1 MYPGYSP
8 ENPMQVRDAAR
19 SLADL
24 INPLPAIWIEGEIT
38 QAKIRPNSDW
48 VFMDLRDVAQEATL
62 NVMLSK
68 NALKIAK
75 ITPESGM
82 RVVVHGKPEFWANR
96 GNLIIRAKAI
106 QTLGLGELMIR
117 LEELKQKL
125 ANEGLFA
132 ADRKRPLP
140 FLPQKIGLI
149 CGRASAAMLDVIQ
162 NTQRRWPI
170 VEFVTLEVAVQGA
183 KAAGE
188 VTQALKKLNARADI
202 DVVIITRGGGSF
214 EDLLPFSDE
223 SLIRAVAQSKIPTIS
238 AIGHE
243 ADAPLLDLVA
253 DVRASTPT
261 DAARK
266 VVPDFDYE
274 FELLDNTLFNI
285 RRIVSGALE
294 REQILLERLLD
305 ISGLDSIEDFLQPYQ
320 DQLADNLFDLRESAK
335 NKVQKE
341 ALWLGPTKA
350 QLQALSPVATLER
363 GFAIAQLANKQLL
376 KAASDVKSGDRLR
389 IRLAKDSVKAKVE

>member
-48 VFMDLRDVAQEATL
+48 VFMDLRDVSQEATL

-75 ITPESGM
+75 LTPESGM

-96 GNLIIRAKAI
+96 GSLIIRAKAI

-132 ADRKRPLP
+132 ASRKRALP
-140 FLPQKIGLI
+140 FLPKKIGLI
-149 CGRASAAMLDVIQ
+149 CGRASAAMTDVIE

-170 VEFVTLEVAVQGA
+170 VEFVTLEVSVQGA
-183 KAAGE
+183 KAANE
-188 VTQALKKLNARADI
+188 VIQALKKLNSRG
-202 DVVIITRGGGSF
+202 DVDVIIITRGGGSF

-223 SLIRAVAQSKIPTIS
+223 TLIRAVAHSQVPTIS

-243 ADAPLLDLVA
+243 EDSPLLDLVA

-266 VVPDFDYE
+266 VVPDFDQE
-274 FELLDNTLFNI
+274 FELLDNLLFKL
-285 RRIVSGALE
+285 RKIVSGAIE
-294 REQILLERLLD
+294 REQILLERL
-305 ISGLDSIEDFLQPYQ
+305 IETSGLDSISDFLTPYQ
-320 DQLADNLFDLRESAK
+320 DQLEVDLFELRESAK
-335 NKVQKE
+335 QKVQKE
-341 ALWLGPTKA
+341 VLWLEPTKA
-350 QLQALSPVATLER
+350 QLKALSPVATLER
-363 GFAIAQLANKQLL
+363 GFAIVQLANKKLL
-376 KAASDVKSGDRLR
+376 KKAGDVKPGDSLR
-389 IRLAKDSVKAKVE
+389 IRLAKDSIKAKVE

>member
-1 MYPGYSP
+1 MYPGHSP

-38 QAKIRPNSDW
+38 QVKIRPNSDW
-48 VFMDLRDVAQEATL
+48 VFLDLRDVAQEATL

-68 NALKIAK
+68 NALKISALVP
-75 ITPESGM
+75 TSGM
-82 RVVVHGKPEFWANR
+82 RVVINGKPEFWSNR
-96 GNLIIRAKAI
+96 GTLVIRAKAI
-106 QTLGLGELMIR
+106 QTLGLGELMLR

-125 ANEGLFA
+125 ALEGLFA
-132 ADRKRPLP
+132 ESRKRILP
-140 FLPQKIGLI
+140 FLPNKIGLI
-149 CGRASAAMLDVIQ
+149 CGRASAAMGDVIE
-162 NTQRRWPI
+162 NAQRRWPI
-170 VEFVTLEVAVQGA
+170 AEFVTLEVAVQGA

-188 VTQALKKLNARADI
+188 VTQALKKLHSRSDI
-202 DVVIITRGGGSF
+202 DVIIITRGGGSF

-223 SLIRAVAQSKIPTIS
+223 ALIRAVAASQIPVVS

-243 ADAPLLDLVA
+243 EDSPLLDLVA

-274 FELLDNTLFNI
+274 FDLIENTLENL
-285 RRIVSGALE
+285 RRFVANAIE
-294 REQILLERLLD
+294 REQLLLDRLLENSALDSVENFLSPYLDQLLD
-305 ISGLDSIEDFLQPYQ
+305 TRFQI
-320 DQLADNLFDLRESAK
+320 REITQS
-335 NKVQKE
+335 KVRSE
-341 ALWLGPTKA
+341 ILWLEPTKA
-350 QLQALSPVATLER
+350 QLKALSPLATLER
-363 GFAIAQLANKQLL
+363 GFAIVQRDNGSLVKSAK
-376 KAASDVKSGDRLR
+376 DVKKGEQLR

>member
-1 MYPGYSP
+1 MYPGHSP

-38 QAKIRPNSDW
+38 QVKIRPNSDW
-48 VFMDLRDVAQEATL
+48 VFLDLRDVAQEATL

-68 NALKIAK
+68 NALKISK
-75 ITPESGM
+75 LVPTSGM
-82 RVVVHGKPEFWANR
+82 RVVINGKPEFWSNR
-96 GNLIIRAKAI
+96 GTLVIRAKAI
-106 QTLGLGELMIR
+106 QTLGLGELMLR

-125 ANEGLFA
+125 ALEGLFA
-132 ADRKRPLP
+132 ESRKRTLP
-140 FLPQKIGLI
+140 FLPKKIGLI
-149 CGRASAAMLDVIQ
+149 CGRASAAMGDVIE

-170 VEFVTLEVAVQGA
+170 AKFVTLEVAVQGA

-188 VTQALKKLNARADI
+188 VMQALKKLHSRSDI
-202 DVVIITRGGGSF
+202 DVIIITRGGGSF

-223 SLIRAVAQSKIPTIS
+223 NLIRAVAASQIPVIS

-243 ADAPLLDLVA
+243 EDSPLLDLVA

-274 FELLDNTLFNI
+274 FDLIENTLENL
-285 RRIVSGALE
+285 RRFVANAIE
-294 REQILLERLLD
+294 REQLLLDRLLEN
-305 ISGLDSIEDFLQPYQ
+305 SALDSVENFLSPYL
-320 DQLADNLFDLRESAK
+320 DQLSDARFQIREITQS
-335 NKVQKE
+335 KVRSE
-341 ALWLGPTKA
+341 ILWLEPTKA
-350 QLQALSPVATLER
+350 QLKALSPLATLER
-363 GFAIAQLANKQLL
+363 GFAIVQRDNGSLVKSAK
-376 KAASDVKSGDRLR
+376 DVKKGEQLR

>member
-1 MYPGYSP
+1 MYPGHSP

-38 QAKIRPNSDW
+38 QVKIRPNSDW
-48 VFMDLRDVAQEATL
+48 VFLDLRDVAQEATL

-68 NALKIAK
+68 NALKISALVP
-75 ITPESGM
+75 TSGM
-82 RVVVHGKPEFWANR
+82 RVVINGKPEFWSSR
-96 GNLIIRAKAI
+96 GTLVIRAKAI
-106 QTLGLGELMIR
+106 QTLGLGELMLR

-125 ANEGLFA
+125 ALEGLFA
-132 ADRKRPLP
+132 ESRKRILP
-140 FLPQKIGLI
+140 FLPKKIGLI
-149 CGRASAAMLDVIQ
+149 CGRASAAMGDVIE
-162 NTQRRWPI
+162 NAQRRWPI
-170 VEFVTLEVAVQGA
+170 AEFVTLEVAVQGA

-188 VTQALKKLNARADI
+188 VTRALKKLHSRSDI
-202 DVVIITRGGGSF
+202 DVIIITRGGGSF

-223 SLIRAVAQSKIPTIS
+223 NLIRAVAASEIPVVS

-243 ADAPLLDLVA
+243 EDSPLLDLVA

-274 FELLDNTLFNI
+274 FDLIENTLETL
-285 RRIVSGALE
+285 RRFVANAIE
-294 REQILLERLLD
+294 REQLLLDRLLEN
-305 ISGLDSIEDFLQPYQ
+305 SALDSVENFLSPYL
-320 DQLADNLFDLRESAK
+320 DQLFDTRFQIREITQS
-335 NKVQKE
+335 KVRSE
-341 ALWLGPTKA
+341 ILWLEPTKA
-350 QLQALSPVATLER
+350 QLKALSPLATLER
-363 GFAIAQLANKQLL
+363 GFAIVQRDNGSLVKSAK
-376 KAASDVKSGDRLR
+376 DVKKGEQLR

>member
-48 VFMDLRDVAQEATL
+48 VFMDLRDVSQEATL

-75 ITPESGM
+75 LTPESGM

-96 GNLIIRAKAI
+96 GSLIIRAKAI

-132 ADRKRPLP
+132 ASRKRALP
-140 FLPQKIGLI
+140 FLPKKIGLI
-149 CGRASAAMLDVIQ
+149 CGRASAAMTDVIE

-183 KAAGE
+183 KAANE
-188 VTQALKKLNARADI
+188 VVQALKKLNSRG
-202 DVVIITRGGGSF
+202 DVDVIIITRGGGSF

-223 SLIRAVAQSKIPTIS
+223 TLIRAVAHSQVPTIS

-243 ADAPLLDLVA
+243 EDSPLLDLVA

-266 VVPDFDYE
+266 VVPDFDQE
-274 FELLDNTLFNI
+274 FELLDNMLF
-285 RRIVSGALE
+285 RLRKIVSGAIE
-294 REQILLERLLD
+294 REQILLERL
-305 ISGLDSIEDFLQPYQ
+305 IETSGLDSISDFLTPYQ
-320 DQLADNLFDLRESAK
+320 DQLEVDLFELRESAK
-335 NKVQKE
+335 QKVQKE
-341 ALWLGPTKA
+341 VLWLEPTKA
-350 QLQALSPVATLER
+350 QLKALSPVATLER
-363 GFAIAQLANKQLL
+363 GFAIVQLANKKLL
-376 KAASDVKSGDRLR
+376 KKAGDVKPGDSLR
-389 IRLAKDSVKAKVE
+389 IRLAKDSIKAKVE

>member
-1 MYPGYSP
+1 MYPGHSP

-48 VFMDLRDVAQEATL
+48 VFLDLRDVSQEATL

-68 NALKIAK
+68 NALKISK

-82 RVVVHGKPEFWANR
+82 RVVIHGKPEFWTNR
-96 GNLIIRAKAI
+96 GSLIIRAKAI
-106 QTLGLGELMIR
+106 QTLGLGELMLR

-125 ANEGLFA
+125 AGEGLFA
-132 ADRKRPLP
+132 ESKKRNLP
-140 FLPQKIGLI
+140 FLPKKIGLI
-149 CGRASAAMLDVIQ
+149 CGRASAAMHDVIE

-170 VEFVTLEVAVQGA
+170 VEFITLEVAVQGA
-183 KAAGE
+183 KAAFE
-188 VTQALKKLNARADI
+188 ITQGLKKLNARNDI
-202 DVVIITRGGGSF
+202 DVIIITRGGGSF

-223 SLIRAVAQSKIPTIS
+223 ALIRAVAASKIPTIS

-243 ADAPLLDLVA
+243 EDSPLLDLVA

-274 FELLDNTLFNI
+274 YELIERTLFSM
-285 RRIVSGALE
+285 RRTVQQVIE
-294 REQILLERLLD
+294 REQILLERMLEAA
-305 ISGLDSIEDFLQPYQ
+305 GLDSIEDFLQPYQ
-320 DQLADNLFDLRESAK
+320 EQLAQDVFELRDAAK
-335 NKVQKE
+335 TKVHKE
-341 ALWLGPTKA
+341 QLWLEPTKA
-350 QLQALSPVATLER
+350 QLKALSPVATLER
-363 GFAIAQLANKQLL
+363 GFAIVQLENKKLL
-376 KAASDVKSGDRLR
+376 KAAKDVKHGDLLR
-389 IRLAKDSVKAKVE
+389 IRLAKDSIKAKVE

>member
-48 VFMDLRDVAQEATL
+48 VFMDLRDVSQEATL

-68 NALKIAK
+68 NALKISK

-82 RVVVHGKPEFWANR
+82 RVVVHGKPEFWTNR
-96 GNLIIRAKAI
+96 GSLIIRAKAI
-106 QTLGLGELMIR
+106 QTLGLGELMVR

-125 ANEGLFA
+125 ANEGLFSA
-132 ADRKRPLP
+132 SRKKPLP
-140 FLPQKIGLI
+140 FLPKKIGLI
-149 CGRASAAMLDVIQ
+149 CGRASAAMTDVIE

-183 KAAGE
+183 KAASE
-188 VTQALKKLNARADI
+188 VTQALKKLNARDDI
-202 DVVIITRGGGSF
+202 DVIIITRGGGSF

-223 SLIRAVAQSKIPTIS
+223 ALIRAVAQTKIPTIS

-243 ADAPLLDLVA
+243 EDSPLLDLVA

-266 VVPDFDYE
+266 VVPYFDHE
-274 FELLDNTLFNI
+274 FEMLDKTLFNL
-285 RRIVSGALE
+285 RRIVSAAIE
-294 REQILLERLLD
+294 REQIFLERL
-305 ISGLDSIEDFLQPYQ
+305 IENSGLDSIEYFLQPYQ
-320 DQLADNLFDLRESAK
+320 DQLDQDLYELRENAQA
-335 NKVQKE
+335 KVQKE
-341 ALWLGPTKA
+341 VLWLAPTKA
-350 QLQALSPVATLER
+350 QLKALSPVATLER
-363 GFAIAQLANKQLL
+363 GFAIVQLANKKLL
-376 KAASDVKSGDRLR
+376 KKASDVKSGDQLR
-389 IRLAKDSVKAKVE
+389 IRLAKDSIKAKVE

>member
-1 MYPGYSP
+1 MYPGHSP

-48 VFMDLRDVAQEATL
+48 VFLDLRDVAQEATL

-68 NALKIAK
+68 NALKISK
-75 ITPESGM
+75 LIPSSGM
-82 RVVVHGKPEFWANR
+82 RVVINGKPEFWASR
-96 GNLIIRAKAI
+96 GTLIIRAKAI
-106 QTLGLGELMIR
+106 QTLGLGELMLR

-125 ANEGLFA
+125 ASEGLFA
-132 ADRKRPLP
+132 ESRKRTLP
-140 FLPQKIGLI
+140 FLPKKIGLI
-149 CGRASAAMLDVIQ
+149 CGRASAAMGDVIE
-162 NTQRRWPI
+162 NAQRRWPI
-170 VEFVTLEVAVQGA
+170 AEFVTLEVAVQGA

-188 VTQALKKLNARADI
+188 VAQALKKLNSRSDI
-202 DVVIITRGGGSF
+202 EVIIITRGGGSF

-223 SLIRAVAQSKIPTIS
+223 NLIRAVAASQIPVVS

-243 ADAPLLDLVA
+243 EDSPLLDLVA

-274 FELLDNTLFNI
+274 FDLIENTLENL
-285 RRIVSGALE
+285 RRFVANAIE
-294 REQILLERLLD
+294 REQLLLDRLLEN
-305 ISGLDSIEDFLQPYQ
+305 SALDSIENFLSPYLE
-320 DQLADNLFDLRESAK
+320 QLANTKFQIREITQV
-335 NKVQKE
+335 KVRSE
-341 ALWLGPTKA
+341 VLWLEPTKA
-350 QLQALSPVATLER
+350 QLKALSPLATLER
-363 GFAIAQLANKQLL
+363 GFAIVQRENGTLL
-376 KAASDVKSGDRLR
+376 KSAKEVKKGEQLR

>member
-1 MYPGYSP
+1 MYPGHSP

-38 QAKIRPNSDW
+38 QVKIRPNSDW
-48 VFMDLRDVAQEATL
+48 VFLDLRDVAQEATL

-68 NALKIAK
+68 NALKISALVP
-75 ITPESGM
+75 TSGM
-82 RVVVHGKPEFWANR
+82 RVVINGKPEFWSNR
-96 GNLIIRAKAI
+96 GNLVIRAKAI
-106 QTLGLGELMIR
+106 QTLGLGELMLR

-125 ANEGLFA
+125 ALEGLFA
-132 ADRKRPLP
+132 ESRKRTLP
-140 FLPQKIGLI
+140 FLPKKIGLI
-149 CGRASAAMLDVIQ
+149 CGRASAAMGDVIE
-162 NTQRRWPI
+162 NAQRRWPI
-170 VEFVTLEVAVQGA
+170 AEFVTLEVAVQGA

-188 VTQALKKLNARADI
+188 VTQALKKLHSRSDI
-202 DVVIITRGGGSF
+202 DVIIITRGGGSF

-223 SLIRAVAQSKIPTIS
+223 NLIRAVAASQIPVVS

-243 ADAPLLDLVA
+243 EDSPLLDLVA

-274 FELLDNTLFNI
+274 FDLIENTLENL
-285 RRIVSGALE
+285 RRFVANAIE
-294 REQILLERLLD
+294 REQLLLDRLLEN
-305 ISGLDSIEDFLQPYQ
+305 SALDSVENFLSPYL
-320 DQLADNLFDLRESAK
+320 DQLFETRFQIREITQS
-335 NKVQKE
+335 KVRSE
-341 ALWLGPTKA
+341 ILWLEPTKA
-350 QLQALSPVATLER
+350 QLKALSPLATLER
-363 GFAIAQLANKQLL
+363 GFAIVQRDNGSLVKSAK
-376 KAASDVKSGDRLR
+376 DVKKGEQLR

>member
-48 VFMDLRDVAQEATL
+48 VFMDLRDVSQEATL

-75 ITPESGM
+75 LTPESGM

-96 GNLIIRAKAI
+96 GSLIIRAKAI

-132 ADRKRPLP
+132 ASRKRALP
-140 FLPQKIGLI
+140 FLPKKIGLI
-149 CGRASAAMLDVIQ
+149 CGRASAAMTDVIE

-183 KAAGE
+183 KAANE
-188 VTQALKKLNARADI
+188 VVQALKKLNSRG
-202 DVVIITRGGGSF
+202 DVDVIIITRGGGSF

-223 SLIRAVAQSKIPTIS
+223 TLIRAVAHSQVPTIS

-243 ADAPLLDLVA
+243 EDSPLLDLVA

-266 VVPDFDYE
+266 VVPDFDQE
-274 FELLDNTLFNI
+274 FELLDNMLF
-285 RRIVSGALE
+285 RLRKIVSGAIE
-294 REQILLERLLD
+294 REQILLERL
-305 ISGLDSIEDFLQPYQ
+305 IETSGLDSISDFLTPYQ
-320 DQLADNLFDLRESAK
+320 DQLEVDLFELRDSAK
-335 NKVQKE
+335 QKVQKE
-341 ALWLGPTKA
+341 ILWLEPTKA
-350 QLQALSPVATLER
+350 QLKALSPVATLER
-363 GFAIAQLANKQLL
+363 GFAIVQLANKKLL
-376 KAASDVKSGDRLR
+376 KKAGDVKPGDLLR
-389 IRLAKDSVKAKVE
+389 IRLAKDSIKAKVE

>member
-48 VFMDLRDVAQEATL
+48 VFIDLRDVSQEATL

-75 ITPESGM
+75 LTPESGM

-96 GNLIIRAKAI
+96 GSLIIRAKAI

-132 ADRKRPLP
+132 ASRKRALP
-140 FLPQKIGLI
+140 FLPKKIGLI
-149 CGRASAAMLDVIQ
+149 CGRASAAMTDVIE

-183 KAAGE
+183 KAANE
-188 VTQALKKLNARADI
+188 VIQALKKLNSRG
-202 DVVIITRGGGSF
+202 DVDVIIITRGGGSF

-223 SLIRAVAQSKIPTIS
+223 TLIRAVAHSQVPTIS

-243 ADAPLLDLVA
+243 EDSPLLDLVA

-266 VVPDFDYE
+266 VVPDFDQE
-274 FELLDNTLFNI
+274 FELLDNLLFKL
-285 RRIVSGALE
+285 RKIVSGAIE
-294 REQILLERLLD
+294 REQILLERL
-305 ISGLDSIEDFLQPYQ
+305 IETSGLDSISDFLTPYQ
-320 DQLADNLFDLRESAK
+320 DQLEVDLFELRDSAK
-335 NKVQKE
+335 QKVQKE
-341 ALWLGPTKA
+341 VLWLEPTKA
-350 QLQALSPVATLER
+350 QLKALSPVATLER
-363 GFAIAQLANKQLL
+363 GFAIVQLANKKLL
-376 KAASDVKSGDRLR
+376 KKAGDVKPGDSLR
-389 IRLAKDSVKAKVE
+389 IRLAKDSIKAKVE

>member
-48 VFMDLRDVAQEATL
+48 VFMDLRDVSQEATL

-68 NALKIAK
+68 NALKISK

-82 RVVVHGKPEFWANR
+82 RVVVHGKPEFWTNR
-96 GNLIIRAKAI
+96 GSLIIRAKSI
-106 QTLGLGELMIR
+106 QTLGLGELMVR

-125 ANEGLFA
+125 ANEGLFSA
-132 ADRKRPLP
+132 SRKKPLP
-140 FLPQKIGLI
+140 FLPKKIGLI
-149 CGRASAAMLDVIQ
+149 CGRASAAMTDVIE

-183 KAAGE
+183 KAASE
-188 VTQALKKLNARADI
+188 VTQALKKLNARDDI
-202 DVVIITRGGGSF
+202 DVIIITRGGGSF

-223 SLIRAVAQSKIPTIS
+223 ALIRAVAQTKIPTIS

-243 ADAPLLDLVA
+243 EDSPLLDLVA

-266 VVPDFDYE
+266 VVPYFDHE
-274 FELLDNTLFNI
+274 FEMLDKTLFNL
-285 RRIVSGALE
+285 RRIVSAAIE
-294 REQILLERLLD
+294 REQIFLERL
-305 ISGLDSIEDFLQPYQ
+305 IENSGLDSIEYFLQPYQ
-320 DQLADNLFDLRESAK
+320 DQLDQDLYELRENAQA
-335 NKVQKE
+335 KVQKE
-341 ALWLGPTKA
+341 VLWLAPTKA
-350 QLQALSPVATLER
+350 QLKALSPVATLER
-363 GFAIAQLANKQLL
+363 GFAIVQLANKKLL
-376 KAASDVKSGDRLR
+376 KKASDVKSGDQLR
-389 IRLAKDSVKAKVE
+389 IRLAKDSIKAKVE

>member
-1 MYPGYSP
+1 MYPGHSP

-38 QAKIRPNSDW
+38 QVKIRPNSDW
-48 VFMDLRDVAQEATL
+48 VFLDLRDVAQEATL

-68 NALKIAK
+68 NALKISK
-75 ITPESGM
+75 LVPTSGM
-82 RVVVHGKPEFWANR
+82 RVVINGKPEFWSNR
-96 GNLIIRAKAI
+96 GTLVIRAKAI
-106 QTLGLGELMIR
+106 QTLGLGELMLR

-125 ANEGLFA
+125 ALEGLFA
-132 ADRKRPLP
+132 ESRKRTLP
-140 FLPQKIGLI
+140 FLPKKIGLI
-149 CGRASAAMLDVIQ
+149 CGRASAAMGDVIE
-162 NTQRRWPI
+162 NAQRRWPI
-170 VEFVTLEVAVQGA
+170 AEFVTLEVAVQGA

-188 VTQALKKLNARADI
+188 VMQALKKLHSRSDI
-202 DVVIITRGGGSF
+202 DVIIITRGGGSF

-223 SLIRAVAQSKIPTIS
+223 NLIRAVAASQIPVIS

-243 ADAPLLDLVA
+243 EDSPLLDLVA

-274 FELLDNTLFNI
+274 FDLIENTLENL
-285 RRIVSGALE
+285 RRFVANAIE
-294 REQILLERLLD
+294 REQLLLDRLLEN
-305 ISGLDSIEDFLQPYQ
+305 SALDSVENFLSPYL
-320 DQLADNLFDLRESAK
+320 DQLSDARFQIREITQS
-335 NKVQKE
+335 KVRSE
-341 ALWLGPTKA
+341 ILWLEPTKA
-350 QLQALSPVATLER
+350 QLKALSPLATLER
-363 GFAIAQLANKQLL
+363 GFAIVQRDNGSLVKSAK
-376 KAASDVKSGDRLR
+376 DVKKGEQLR

>member
-48 VFMDLRDVAQEATL
+48 VFMDLRDVSQEATL

-75 ITPESGM
+75 LTPESGM

-96 GNLIIRAKAI
+96 GSLIIRAKAI

-132 ADRKRPLP
+132 ASRKRALP
-140 FLPQKIGLI
+140 FLPKKIGLI
-149 CGRASAAMLDVIQ
+149 CGRASAAMTDVIE

-183 KAAGE
+183 KAANE
-188 VTQALKKLNARADI
+188 VVQALKKLNSRG
-202 DVVIITRGGGSF
+202 DVDVIIITRGGGSF

-223 SLIRAVAQSKIPTIS
+223 TLIRAVAHSQVPTIS

-243 ADAPLLDLVA
+243 EDSPLLDLVA

-266 VVPDFDYE
+266 VVPDFDQE
-274 FELLDNTLFNI
+274 FELLDNMLF
-285 RRIVSGALE
+285 RLRKIVSGAIE
-294 REQILLERLLD
+294 REQILLERL
-305 ISGLDSIEDFLQPYQ
+305 IETSGLDSISDFLTPYQ
-320 DQLADNLFDLRESAK
+320 DQLEVDLFELRESAK
-335 NKVQKE
+335 QKVQKE
-341 ALWLGPTKA
+341 ILWLEPTKA
-350 QLQALSPVATLER
+350 QLKALSPVATLER
-363 GFAIAQLANKQLL
+363 GFAIVQLANKKLL
-376 KAASDVKSGDRLR
+376 KKAGDVKPGDLLR
-389 IRLAKDSVKAKVE
+389 IRLAKDSIKAKVE

>member
-48 VFMDLRDVAQEATL
+48 VFMDLRDVSQESTL

-82 RVVVHGKPEFWANR
+82 RVVIHGKPEFWANR
-96 GNLIIRAKAI
+96 GSLIIRAKAI

-132 ADRKRPLP
+132 ASRKRALP

-149 CGRASAAMLDVIQ
+149 CGRASAAMHDVIE
-162 NTQRRWPI
+162 NAQRRWPI
-170 VEFVTLEVAVQGA
+170 IEFVTLEVAVQGA

-188 VTQALKKLNARADI
+188 IIQALKKLNSRDDI
-202 DVVIITRGGGSF
+202 EVIVITRGGGSF

-223 SLIRAVAQSKIPTIS
+223 ALIRAVAASKIPTVS

-243 ADAPLLDLVA
+243 EDAPLLDLVA

-266 VVPDFDYE
+266 VVPDFDHE
-274 FELLDNTLFNI
+274 FELLDNTLFNL
-285 RRIVSGALE
+285 RRIVANAIE
-294 REQILLERLLD
+294 REQILLERMLEA
-305 ISGLDSIEDFLQPYQ
+305 SGLDSISDFLQPYQ
-320 DQLADNLFDLRESAK
+320 DQLDDDLFQLRDQANS
-335 NKVQKE
+335 KVQKE
-341 ALWLGPTKA
+341 VLWLGPTQA
-350 QLQALSPVATLER
+350 QLKALSPVATLER
-363 GFAIAQLANKQLL
+363 GFAIVQLANKKLL
-376 KAASDVKSGDRLR
+376 KQASDVKSGDNLR
-389 IRLAKDSVKAKVE
+389 IRLAKDSIKAKVE

>member
-1 MYPGYSP
+1 MYPGHSP

-38 QAKIRPNSDW
+38 QVKIRPNSDW
-48 VFMDLRDVAQEATL
+48 VFLDLRDVAQEATL

-68 NALKIAK
+68 NALKISK
-75 ITPESGM
+75 LVPTSGM
-82 RVVVHGKPEFWANR
+82 RVVINGKPEFWSNR
-96 GNLIIRAKAI
+96 GTLVIRAKAI
-106 QTLGLGELMIR
+106 QTLGLGELMLR

-125 ANEGLFA
+125 ALEGLFA
-132 ADRKRPLP
+132 ETRKRTLP
-140 FLPQKIGLI
+140 FLPKKIGLI
-149 CGRASAAMLDVIQ
+149 CGRASAAMGDVIE
-162 NTQRRWPI
+162 NAQRRWPI
-170 VEFVTLEVAVQGA
+170 AEFVTLEVAVQGA

-188 VTQALKKLNARADI
+188 VTQALKKLHSRSDI
-202 DVVIITRGGGSF
+202 DVIIITRGGGSF

-223 SLIRAVAQSKIPTIS
+223 NLIRAVAASQIPVIS

-243 ADAPLLDLVA
+243 EDSPLLDLVA

-274 FELLDNTLFNI
+274 FDLIENTLENL
-285 RRIVSGALE
+285 RRFVANAIE
-294 REQILLERLLD
+294 REQLLLDRLLEN
-305 ISGLDSIEDFLQPYQ
+305 SALDSVENFLSPYL
-320 DQLADNLFDLRESAK
+320 DQLSDARFQIREITQS
-335 NKVQKE
+335 KVRSE
-341 ALWLGPTKA
+341 ILWLEPTKA
-350 QLQALSPVATLER
+350 QLKALSPLATLER
-363 GFAIAQLANKQLL
+363 GFAIVQRDNGSLVKSAK
-376 KAASDVKSGDRLR
+376 DVKKGEQLR

>member
-48 VFMDLRDVAQEATL
+48 VFMDLRDVSQESTL

-82 RVVVHGKPEFWANR
+82 RVVIHGKPEFWANR
-96 GNLIIRAKAI
+96 GSLIIRAKAI

-132 ADRKRPLP
+132 ASRKRALP

-149 CGRASAAMLDVIQ
+149 CGRASAAMHDVIE
-162 NTQRRWPI
+162 NAQRRWPI
-170 VEFVTLEVAVQGA
+170 IEFATLEVAVQGA

-188 VTQALKKLNARADI
+188 IIQALKKLNSRDDI
-202 DVVIITRGGGSF
+202 EVIVITRGGGSF

-223 SLIRAVAQSKIPTIS
+223 ALIRAVAASKIPTVS

-243 ADAPLLDLVA
+243 EDSPLLDLVA

-266 VVPDFDYE
+266 VVPDFDHE
-274 FELLDNTLFNI
+274 FELLDNTLFNL
-285 RRIVSGALE
+285 RRIVANAIE
-294 REQILLERLLD
+294 REQILLERMLEA
-305 ISGLDSIEDFLQPYQ
+305 SGLDSISDFLQPYQ
-320 DQLADNLFDLRESAK
+320 DQLDDDLFQLRDQANS
-335 NKVQKE
+335 KVQKE
-341 ALWLGPTKA
+341 VLWLGPTKA
-350 QLQALSPVATLER
+350 QLKALSPVATLER
-363 GFAIAQLANKQLL
+363 GFAIVQLANKKLL
-376 KAASDVKSGDRLR
+376 KQASDVKSGDNLR
-389 IRLAKDSVKAKVE
+389 IRLAKDSIKAKVE

>member
-48 VFMDLRDVAQEATL
+48 VFMDLRDVSQEATL

-75 ITPESGM
+75 LTPESGM

-96 GNLIIRAKAI
+96 GSLIIRAKAI

-132 ADRKRPLP
+132 ASRKRALP
-140 FLPQKIGLI
+140 FLPKKIGLI
-149 CGRASAAMLDVIQ
+149 CGRASAAMTDVIE

-183 KAAGE
+183 KAANE
-188 VTQALKKLNARADI
+188 VVQALKKLNSRG
-202 DVVIITRGGGSF
+202 DVDVIIITRGGGSF

-223 SLIRAVAQSKIPTIS
+223 TLIRAVAHSQVPTIS

-243 ADAPLLDLVA
+243 EDSPLLDLVA

-266 VVPDFDYE
+266 VVPDFDQE
-274 FELLDNTLFNI
+274 FELLDNMLF
-285 RRIVSGALE
+285 RLRKIVSGAIE
-294 REQILLERLLD
+294 REQILLERL
-305 ISGLDSIEDFLQPYQ
+305 IETSGLDSISDFLTPYQ
-320 DQLADNLFDLRESAK
+320 DQLEVDLFELRDNAK
-335 NKVQKE
+335 QKVQKE
-341 ALWLGPTKA
+341 ILWLEPTKA
-350 QLQALSPVATLER
+350 QLKALSPVATLER
-363 GFAIAQLANKQLL
+363 GFAIVQLANKKLL
-376 KAASDVKSGDRLR
+376 KKAGDVKPGDLLR
-389 IRLAKDSVKAKVE
+389 IRLAKDSIKAKVE